1 MKCYLCGKSSRR
13 KLCSY
18 CRKKRNLPL
27 FIINYDTLDF
37 VYTGNSPKGDKA
49 KVKQIRPRKKDF
61 VIVVGRDYVYWNRYK
76 KRKVGFRAL

>member
-1 MKCYLCGKSSRR
+1 
-13 KLCSY
+13 
-18 CRKKRNLPL
+18 
-27 FIINYDTLDF
+27 
-37 VYTGNSPKGDKA
+37 VYTGSSPKGDRA